1 MREHVL
7 RVAVEMLGSDGVAEF
22 TTRRVAQQ
30 ASTSAPAVYELF
42 GDKAGLVREV
52 FFEGFR
58 ALHRRL
64 ETLRPSEDPRAD
76 LIGVIRSLRTFVRE
90 NPVLADLMFSRPF
103 ADFDPGPTERRAG
116 DAVRQFIVGRVR
128 RCTEAG
134 VLAGN
139 DTDIAH
145 VLLALVQ
152 GLARQET
159 AGWLGTS
166 RASMDRRWDLAV
178 TAVLAGLRPPSGPTR
193 HARRRAATGR
203 VVIAGRLPQSLK

>member
-1 MREHVL
+1 M
-7 RVAVEMLGSDGVAEF
+7 
-22 TTRRVAQQ
+22 
-30 ASTSAPAVYELF
+30 
-42 GDKAGLVREV
+42 
-52 FFEGFR
+52 
-58 ALHRRL
+58 
-64 ETLRPSEDPRAD
+64 
-76 LIGVIRSLRTFVRE
+76 FVRE

-103 ADFDPGPTERRAG
+103 ADFDPGPAERRAG

-139 DTDIAH
+139 ETDIAH

-166 RASMDRRWDLAV
+166 EASMDRRWDLAV
-178 TAVLAGLRPPSGPTR
+178 IAVLAGLRPPS
-193 HARRRAATGR
+193 
-203 VVIAGRLPQSLK
+203 